1 MDRGGAKRRRVVG
14 RRVASRHCIQDD
26 SAAEPEWI
34 RNFHALLRNAA
45 NPMGQ
50 AASLLQHGL
59 LSQNALH
66 KLRISAGWCPPG
78 WHDDGNAVYT
88 ANSLE
93 MALAGMVFKAIKQGV
108 SSAAEIVIVELD
120 VCPGIVYETDIC
132 HGFTA
137 GECRRDYWAVSV
149 QRACYSTYTHG
160 RDACPPSAGRQAA
173 EYTPPLNA
181 EYRRREGAA
190 SGHTIKA
197 RRMDES

>member
-14 RRVASRHCIQDD
+14 RRVASRHCVQDD

-50 AASLLQHGL
+50 AASSLQHGL

-132 HGFTA
+132 HPWLH
-137 GECRRDYWAVSV
+137 CRRVSARLLGCQCSASV
-149 QRACYSTYTHG
+149 LQYVYARA
-160 RDACPPSAGRQAA
+160 RRVPAKRRQAGS
-173 EYTPPLNA
+173 
-181 EYRRREGAA
+181 RVHAA
-190 SGHTIKA
+190 SQC
-197 RRMDES
+197 